1 MLDNVSNINLYK
13 LKMNDE
19 VKKLRLQNMVEEIED
34 YAILLL
40 DGNGN
45 IENWNKGVERIMGYK
60 AEEVLGRNF
69 SLFYTP
75 EDQQISKPQLLI
87 NLARANGHAV
97 DEGWRI
103 RRDGSRYWGSI
114 AITAIYDDQKNVI
127 GFTKV
132 SRDLTDKMLAAE
144 AVSQHMDQLEIK
156 NQELEQFVYIASH
169 DLQEPL
175 LTVKNFIGLLK
186 AEYSHLHDDN
196 ATMYMGF
203 IEQAA
208 DRMRTL
214 IKDLLDYSR
223 IGKVKLTEQVDVNEL
238 LLNMESDLAN
248 LISQSG
254 AKINYNSLPT
264 VKAYRTELG
273 QLFQNLVTNAI
284 KFAKKGVA
292 PVINITAK
300 AYNDGWQFTVKD
312 NGIGINDRY
321 KEKIFLIFQR
331 LHNREDY
338 PGNGIGLANCKKIA
352 IMHNGD
358 IDVRS
363 VLGEG
368 SEFYFNLEL

>member
-1 MLDNVSNINLYK
+1 
-13 LKMNDE
+13 MNDE

-40 DGNGN
+40 DINGN
-45 IENWNKGVERIMGYK
+45 IENWTKSAEKIKGYK
-60 AEEVLGRNF
+60 AEEVVGKHF

-75 EDQQISKPQLLI
+75 EDKANKKPQMLI
-87 NLARANGHAV
+87 NLAHATGRAF

-103 RRDGSRYWGSI
+103 RRDGSRFWGSI
-114 AITAIYDDQKNVI
+114 SITAIHDDQKNVI
-127 GFTKV
+127 GYTKV
-132 SRDLTDKMLAAE
+132 TRDLTDKMLAAE
-144 AVSQHMDQLEIK
+144 AVSQHMDELQIK

-175 LTVKNFIGLLK
+175 LTVSNFIALLK
-186 AEYSHLHDDN
+186 AEYGHLYDGD
-196 ATMYMGF
+196 AAIYMGF
-203 IEQAA
+203 VEQAT

-223 IGKVKLTEQVDVNEL
+223 IGKIKVTEQVDVNEL
-238 LLNMESDLAN
+238 LLNLESDLDN

-254 AKINYNSLPT
+254 AKIIYNGLPI

-273 QLFQNLVTNAI
+273 QLFQNLITNAI

-292 PVINITAK
+292 PIINITAK
-300 AYNDGWQFTVKD
+300 AHNKGWQFTVKD
-312 NGIGINDRY
+312 NGIGINDKY

-352 IMHNGD
+352 AMHNGD

>member
-1 MLDNVSNINLYK
+1 MDE
-13 LKMNDE
+13 E

-40 DGNGN
+40 DINGN
-45 IENWNKGVERIMGYK
+45 IENWSKNAEKIKGYK
-60 AEEVLGRNF
+60 EEEVVGKHF

-75 EDQQISKPQLLI
+75 EDKVNKKPQMLL
-87 NLARANGHAV
+87 NLARATGRAF

-103 RRDGSRYWGSI
+103 RRDGSRFWGSI
-114 AITAIYDDQKNVI
+114 SITAIHDDQKNVI
-127 GFTKV
+127 GYTKLT
-132 SRDLTDKMLAAE
+132 RDLTDKMLAAE
-144 AVSQHMDQLEIK
+144 AVSQHMDELQIK

-186 AEYSHLHDDN
+186 AEYGHLHDDN

-223 IGKVKLTEQVDVNEL
+223 IGKIKVTEQVDVNEL

-254 AKINYNSLPT
+254 AKIIYNSMPT

-300 AYNDGWQFTVKD
+300 AYSNGWQFTVKD
-312 NGIGINDRY
+312 NGIGINDKY

-352 IMHNGD
+352 AMHNGD

>member
-1 MLDNVSNINLYK
+1 
-13 LKMNDE
+13 MNEE

-40 DGNGN
+40 DSSGN
-45 IENWNKGVERIMGYK
+45 IENWNKGAEKIKGYK
-60 AEEVLGRNF
+60 AEEILGKNF

-75 EDQQISKPQLLI
+75 EDQKSKKPEMLI
-87 NLARANGHAV
+87 YLARVKGYAF

-103 RRDGSRYWGSI
+103 RRDGSRFWGSI
-114 AITAIYDDQKNVI
+114 AITAIHDEQQNVI

-132 SRDLTDKMLAAE
+132 TRDLTDKMLAAE
-144 AVSQHMDQLEIK
+144 AVSQHMDQLQIK

-175 LTVKNFIGLLK
+175 LTVSNFISLLK
-186 AEYSHLHDDN
+186 AEYGHLYDDD

-203 IEQAA
+203 VEQAA

-223 IGKVKLTEQVDVNEL
+223 IGKVKLAEQVDVNEL
-238 LLNMESDLAN
+238 LLNITSDLDT
-248 LISQSG
+248 LISQTG
-254 AKINYNSLPT
+254 AKLIYSGLPT
-264 VKAYRTELG
+264 VKAYRTELR
-273 QLFQNLVTNAI
+273 QLFQNLITNAV
-284 KFAKKGVA
+284 KFAKKDVA

-300 AYNDGWQFTVKD
+300 PYNDGWQFSVQD
-312 NGIGINDRY
+312 NGIGIADKY

-331 LHNREDY
+331 LHNRDDY

-363 VLGEG
+363 VFGEG

>member
-1 MLDNVSNINLYK
+1 
-13 LKMNDE
+13 MNDE

-40 DGNGN
+40 DGSGN
-45 IENWNKGVERIMGYK
+45 IENWNKGAEKIKGYK
-60 AEEVLGRNF
+60 AEEVLGKNF
-69 SLFYTP
+69 SLFYTS
-75 EDQQISKPQLLI
+75 EDQQFKKPQMLI

-103 RRDGSRYWGSI
+103 RRDGSRFWGSI
-114 AITAIYDDQKNVI
+114 AITAIYDDQRNVI
-127 GFTKV
+127 GFTQV

-186 AEYSHLHDDN
+186 AEYGHLHDDN

-223 IGKVKLTEQVDVNEL
+223 IGKIKVTEQVDVNEL
-238 LLNMESDLAN
+238 LLNIESDLDN

-254 AKINYNSLPT
+254 AKIIYNGLPT

-273 QLFQNLVTNAI
+273 QLFQNLITNAI
-284 KFAKKGVA
+284 KFAKKEVA
-292 PVINITAK
+292 PLISITAK
-300 AYNDGWQFTVKD
+300 PYNDGWQFTVKD
-312 NGIGINDRY
+312 NGIGINDKY

-338 PGNGIGLANCKKIA
+338 PGNGIGLANCKKITA
-352 IMHNGD
+352 MHNGD